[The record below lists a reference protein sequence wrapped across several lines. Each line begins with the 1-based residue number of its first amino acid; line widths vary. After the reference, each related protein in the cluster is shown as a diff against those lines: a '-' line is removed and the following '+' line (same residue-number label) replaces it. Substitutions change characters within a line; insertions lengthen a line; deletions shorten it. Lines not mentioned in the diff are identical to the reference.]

1 MSSIFGPEGVSL
13 IPRPFLIIRRTAGDG
28 KREGKERREGSGEWA
43 SETLVCNGRCNCI
56 AAKWVPNYSHHGY
69 VIKLCIKNV

>member
-43 SETLVCNGRCNCI
+43 CSHLKLWYVMGVAIAWPQSGCRITVTMDTL
-56 AAKWVPNYSHHGY
+56 
-69 VIKLCIKNV
+69 